1 MESPPQ
7 TPSNEPGAE
16 SMNEDE
22 TSEMEGMKDVEWT
35 EDVDELI
42 DYEMDETS

>member
-1 MESPPQ
+1 
-7 TPSNEPGAE
+7 
-16 SMNEDE
+16 MNEDE